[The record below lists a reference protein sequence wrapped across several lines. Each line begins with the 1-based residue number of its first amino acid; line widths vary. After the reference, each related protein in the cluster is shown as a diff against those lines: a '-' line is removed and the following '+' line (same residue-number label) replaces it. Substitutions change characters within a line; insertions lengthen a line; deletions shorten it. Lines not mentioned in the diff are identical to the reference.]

1 MVLFML
7 HEAGIQQMLHSKV
20 NWRQNTME
28 KIIGYMT
35 IIKCG
40 YKKVGGGVI
49 QEDSATGALGKGFG
63 ANENVKGE
71 EPDKRAL

>member
-1 MVLFML
+1 
-7 HEAGIQQMLHSKV
+7 
-20 NWRQNTME
+20 
-28 KIIGYMT
+28 MT

-40 YKKVGGGVI
+40 YKKVGGVI
-49 QEDSATGALGKGFG
+49 QEDSATGALGKGLG